1 MIKLER
7 TVNWYRPYT
16 VVASGTTYTLESIKF
31 YDENGEIVATSSGW
45 LQNQRGYDIPCV
57 ELNTDKIIRRNKEI
71 FDGKVFGTV
80 YHCSY
85 SSEKRLNLYIPMSL
99 INLTYVGKKK
109 MFGDRVYACYEG
121 DQGIYVTTFVQAL
134 DKKLSNI
141 KSGYSDLFE
150 EVDSYHMEK
159 NPDETIVKLKEMIK
173 TIEEYKEERAN
184 IDSIIVEDDK

>member
-7 TVNWYRPYT
+7 TANWYRPYT

-31 YDENGEIVATSSGW
+31 YNENGEIVATSSGW
-45 LQNQRGYDIPCV
+45 LQNQCGNDIPCV
-57 ELNTDKIIRRNKEI
+57 ELNADKITRRNKEK
-71 FDGKVFGTV
+71 FDGEVFGTV
-80 YHCSY
+80 CHCSY

-99 INLTYVGKKK
+99 VNLTYVGKKK
-109 MFGDRVYACYEG
+109 MFGDRVYACYTG

-141 KSGYSDLFE
+141 KSGYSYLLE

-159 NPDETIVKLKEMIK
+159 NPDETIAKLKEMIE
-173 TIEEYKEERAN
+173 TIEEYKKERAN
-184 IDSIIVEDDK
+184 IDSVIVED

>member
-7 TVNWYRPYT
+7 TANWYRPYT

-31 YDENGEIVATSSGW
+31 YNENGEIVATSSGW
-45 LQNQRGYDIPCV
+45 LQNQCGNDIPCV
-57 ELNTDKIIRRNKEI
+57 ELNADKITRRNKEK
-71 FDGKVFGTV
+71 FDGEVFGTV
-80 YHCSY
+80 CHCSY

-99 INLTYVGKKK
+99 VKLTYVGKKK
-109 MFGDRVYACYEG
+109 MFGDRVYACYTG

-141 KSGYSDLFE
+141 KSGYSYLLE

-159 NPDETIVKLKEMIK
+159 NPDETIAKLKEMIK

-184 IDSIIVEDDK
+184 IDSIIVED